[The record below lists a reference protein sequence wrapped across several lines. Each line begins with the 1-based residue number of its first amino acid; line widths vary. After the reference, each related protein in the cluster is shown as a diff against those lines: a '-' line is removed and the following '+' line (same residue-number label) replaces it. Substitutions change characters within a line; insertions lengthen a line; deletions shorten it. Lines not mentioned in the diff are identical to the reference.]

1 MSLWCSIIFFPL
13 LPLTI
18 GVQRISFANP
28 GRAREAA
35 LVQIARSADLWQIE
49 LARTSARS
57 VMEDAVSSENEICVA
72 FMK

>member
-1 MSLWCSIIFFPL
+1 M
-13 LPLTI
+13 

-28 GRAREAA
+28 GRARRAA

-57 VMEDAVSSENEICVA
+57 VMEDTVSVAFNEIMQHRIIACHSE
-72 FMK
+72 KI